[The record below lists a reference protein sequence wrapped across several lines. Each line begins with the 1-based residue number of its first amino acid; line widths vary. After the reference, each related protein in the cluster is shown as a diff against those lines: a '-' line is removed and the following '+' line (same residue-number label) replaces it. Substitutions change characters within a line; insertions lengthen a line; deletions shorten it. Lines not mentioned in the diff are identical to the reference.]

1 MMQESTQRM
10 TKRVEELKE
19 RVRNLFEET
28 SDVSQTMNLVDS
40 IQLLGLDYHFEKE
53 IAAALRLIYEAAD
66 AKNYGLYE
74 VSLRFRLLRQH
85 GYYLS
90 AGNN

>member
-1 MMQESTQRM
+1 MMQESTQR
-10 TKRVEELKE
+10 VEELKG

-53 IAAALRLIYEAAD
+53 IAAALRLIYEAD

-85 GYYLS
+85 GYYYLS
-90 AGNN
+90 AGN